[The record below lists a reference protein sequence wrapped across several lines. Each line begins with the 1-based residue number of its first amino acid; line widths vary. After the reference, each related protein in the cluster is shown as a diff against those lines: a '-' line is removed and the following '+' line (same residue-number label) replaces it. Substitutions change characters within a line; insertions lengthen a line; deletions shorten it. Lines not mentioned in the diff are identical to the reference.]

1 MVKAGFTVFCILL
14 AGAALAQ
21 EGASPPAVNSEAPVL
36 NSGGAETEAAP
47 QLPGLSQTP
56 AALTP
61 APAADPAPPAPV
73 QTDLLS
79 LVLKAHWVVQA
90 VMVLL
95 VLAVAAVLTVFL
107 FKLVEFM
114 LAFSR
119 LHQARAGLA
128 AGKGLMNL
136 PGKSPLA
143 EALRAA
149 HDEVAGLPTVLTAD
163 LRASA
168 RERLDLALE
177 RIEARAVQ
185 RLRSGT
191 GLLASIGSVAPF
203 VGLFGTVFGIM
214 NSFLAIAESKTTS
227 LVVVAPGIA
236 EALLATGIGLVAA
249 IPAVLLYNRIVRRIA
264 TFRHRLADGMAEL
277 LLRFSREMDARMSPA
292 GKGA

>member
-1 MVKAGFTVFCILL
+1 MVKAAITVVCLL
-14 AGAALAQ
+14 VAGAALAQ
-21 EGASPPAVNSEAPVL
+21 EGTSPPVVNSEAPVL
-36 NSGGAETEAAP
+36 EGTGAEIEAAP
-47 QLPGLSQTP
+47 RLPGIPQIP
-56 AALTP
+56 AINPT
-61 APAADPAPPAPV
+61 APV

-90 VMVLL
+90 VMALL
-95 VLAVAAVLTVFL
+95 ALAVAAVLTVFF
-107 FKLVEFM
+107 FKLVEFL

-119 LHQARAGLA
+119 LKQAQAGLA
-128 AGKGLMNL
+128 AGQGLVDL

-143 EALRAA
+143 EASRAA
-149 HDEVAGLPTVLTAD
+149 HDEVAALPPVLTAD

-168 RERLDLALE
+168 RERLDIALE

-249 IPAVLLYNRIVRRIA
+249 IPAVLLYNRILRRIIA
-264 TFRHRLADGMAEL
+264 FRHMLADGTAEL
-277 LLRFSREMDARMSPA
+277 LRRFSHEMDARMLP
-292 GKGA
+292 GGTGA